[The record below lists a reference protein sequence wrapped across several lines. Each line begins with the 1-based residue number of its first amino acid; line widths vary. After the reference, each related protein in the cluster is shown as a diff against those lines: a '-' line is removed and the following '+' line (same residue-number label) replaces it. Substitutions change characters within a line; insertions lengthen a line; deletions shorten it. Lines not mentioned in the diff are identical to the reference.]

1 MDRSPRL
8 LIPLDDKR
16 SIEYVLEDGVIEL
29 TMGLPKQPDYSVSW
43 GRSLAEPV
51 KTLTV
56 TAKKFTV
63 RYPSFTVQEVAQAF
77 GVTESE
83 VRDMLA
89 RHTAAEGSESAH
101 SS

>member
-16 SIEYVLEDGVIEL
+16 SIEYVLEDGEIEI
-29 TMGLPKQPDYSVSW
+29 TMGLPKQPDYSTTW
-43 GRSLAEPV
+43 GGRITEPV

-56 TAKKFTV
+56 TSKKFTV

-83 VRDMLA
+83 VRDMLT
-89 RHTAAEGSESAH
+89 RHTTAEGSESGH
-101 SS
+101 VS